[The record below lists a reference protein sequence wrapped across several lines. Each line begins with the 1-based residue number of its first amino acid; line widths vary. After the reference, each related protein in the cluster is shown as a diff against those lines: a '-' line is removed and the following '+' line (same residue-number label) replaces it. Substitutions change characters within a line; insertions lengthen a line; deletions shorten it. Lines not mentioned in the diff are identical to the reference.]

1 VAGVVTQAIIGG
13 SRFMAKVLLHCTNE
27 PSLSWSIS
35 KIIEMQRIPCIG
47 EYVQPDNSSDAYEV
61 ITVLHTTFAGAA
73 QDAEVFA
80 AKGDY
85 STKSIKLIDEH
96 FK

>member
-1 VAGVVTQAIIGG
+1 
-13 SRFMAKVLLHCTNE
+13 MAKVLLHCTNE
-27 PSLSWSIS
+27 PSVNWSIS
-35 KIIEMQRIPCIG
+35 KTIEMPHIPCA
-47 EYVQPDNSSDAYEV
+47 EEDVQPDNRSDAYEV